1 MSINLFLQCVEESQR
16 LINDMNFLDRSRILP
31 KYFSRNR
38 KMNFMKI
45 IGCLLNFIRKSLSL
59 EIRNFQELIGYEGLS
74 MSKQAFSKARQHIK
88 PEAFK
93 ELVQVSSETFLNSNR
108 IKKYNGFRV
117 FAIDGTELEIDPS
130 KENVKYFGLRGSS
143 EKACRA
149 RASVLCEVFDGVLID
164 TLIAS
169 SSTSERE
176 LAMEHIEYFSK
187 FSNKKDIIILDRGYP
202 SKAFIK
208 NFIDKDIKFLMR
220 LQKSFNLE
228 IDVCAKSDFYVEM
241 QHERQSF
248 KVRVIKFMLDSGE
261 EEILI
266 TNLARNTFKMKE
278 FKYLYFLRWSI
289 ETKYNTI
296 KSNMLIEQFTGRTP
310 ISIEQDFYATMYLTN
325 LVAFAK
331 MESDM
336 SIKQADD
343 EKSLKYKYKTNE
355 KMLIGL
361 LKDKLILML
370 LCPDPNQRQQIFD
383 GVIAEAS
390 RFKTEIRPDRH
401 FDRPKDAHHR
411 RRIRRKSVI

>member
-1 MSINLFLQCVEESQR
+1 
-16 LINDMNFLDRSRILP
+16 
-31 KYFSRNR
+31 
-38 KMNFMKI
+38 MK
-45 IGCLLNFIRKSLSL
+45 C
-59 EIRNFQELIGYEGLS
+59 
-74 MSKQAFSKARQHIK
+74 
-88 PEAFK
+88 
-93 ELVQVSSETFLNSNR
+93 
-108 IKKYNGFRV
+108 
-117 FAIDGTELEIDPS
+117 
-130 KENVKYFGLRGSS
+130 FGLRGSS

-176 LAMEHIEYFSK
+176 LAIKHIEYFSK
-187 FSNKKDIIILDRGYP
+187 FSDKKDIIILDRGYP

-228 IDVCAKSDFYVEM
+228 IDECTKSDFYVEM
-241 QHERQSF
+241 QHKRENF

-266 TNLARNTFKMKE
+266 TNLARNAFKMKE
-278 FKYLYFLRWSI
+278 FKDLYFLRWSI

-296 KSNMLIEQFTGRTP
+296 KSSMLIEQFTGRTP

-336 SIKQADD
+336 SIKQADA
-343 EKSLKYKYKTNE
+343 EKILKYKHKTNE

-370 LCPDPNQRQQIFD
+370 LCSDPNQRQQIFD
-383 GVIAEAS
+383 ELITEAS
-390 RFKTEIRPDRH
+390 RFKTEVRPGRH